1 MGAHRAGGRLRPVD
15 ARGRSPAAG
24 AVDSNG
30 FILPARARASH
41 ISLSGRGVC
50 RRAGRPRSTAGAGA
64 RRGRGGGGE
73 RRGRGG
79 GETKACVYADVS
91 LGRPPARQW
100 RPCTPLSRPA
110 LPALSISCL
119 LAATSAAAARRLR
132 APGRHPPAPGTPR
145 LADTACFVL
154 SRGRC
159 PASRGTTAASQD
171 RRPIRK
177 RGRTAPPSL
186 FHGAGAPAVVPTQ

>member
-30 FILPARARASH
+30 FILPARACASH

-79 GETKACVYADVS
+79 GETKACVHANVS
-91 LGRPPARQW
+91 LRRPVSETMASMHTFVSPPPRPRCSPFPSHVSSPPRPPRRRVACAPREGTRLPRERLDW
-100 RPCTPLSRPA
+100 LIRP
-110 LPALSISCL
+110 
-119 LAATSAAAARRLR
+119 
-132 APGRHPPAPGTPR
+132 
-145 LADTACFVL
+145 VL
-154 SRGRC
+154 CS
-159 PASRGTTAASQD
+159 P
-171 RRPIRK
+171 
-177 RGRTAPPSL
+177 
-186 FHGAGAPAVVPTQ
+186 GAGAPLPGARPQPPRTGAPYENGAARPRPLYSTALARQR